1 MSKKHLS
8 SSEPSTGQDH
18 VVQSYRKRSAR
29 YDDTVNVFNLFRSF
43 GFDIPAWRLQ
53 AVQSLDLGP
62 GDQVVDIGCGTGLNF
77 PILQEV
83 IGPDGHIIGV
93 DLSDAM
99 LEKAQ
104 QQVHENGWQNVELV
118 YADATRYEFPPN
130 LDGILS
136 TFALVLVPKCGHAVE
151 NGCRALRPGGRFSV
165 LDMAWPD
172 GWSFHWRHALFFLRS
187 YGVTRETLERRPWES
202 VWKTMDENLTNVTLK
217 RFWFDFMYLASGM
230 HDAVKN

>member
-1 MSKKHLS
+1 MRKKYLS

-43 GFDIPAWRLQ
+43 GFDIPTWWVQ
-53 AVQSLDLGP
+53 AVEALGLKT

-77 PILQEV
+77 PILQEA

-104 QQVHENGWQNVELV
+104 QQVHGNSWQNVELV
-118 YADATRYEFPPN
+118 CADAARYEFPPN
-130 LDGILS
+130 VDGILS
-136 TFALVLVPKCGHAVE
+136 TFALTLVPQCRRAVE

-172 GWSFHWRHALFFLRS
+172 GWSFHWRHMVFFLRS
-187 YGVTRETLERRPWES
+187 YGVTRGTLERRAWES
-202 VWKTMDENLTNVTLK
+202 VWKTMDENLTNVTLI
-217 RFWFDFMYLASGM
+217 RFWFDFMYLASGKR
-230 HDAVKN
+230 DAVDS